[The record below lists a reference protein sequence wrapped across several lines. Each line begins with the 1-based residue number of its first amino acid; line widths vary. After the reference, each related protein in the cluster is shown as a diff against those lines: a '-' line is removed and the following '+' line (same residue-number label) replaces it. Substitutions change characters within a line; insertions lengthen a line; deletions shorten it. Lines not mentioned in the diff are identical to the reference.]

1 MSTLIQSNNRI
12 TIWMEISA
20 SINNVNHDSTTQ
32 TMSGRY
38 RTQGSDKECMHLARS
53 IQQTTACTL
62 AIIIH
67 SLSCSNMCMYIR
79 VDRLLCI
86 IYTSSCGVT

>member
-12 TIWMEISA
+12 AIWMHLF
-20 SINNVNHDSTTQ
+20 NHDSTTQ